1 MSRRYASKNLY
12 LVIVISFTLVGSL
25 KVAALW
31 SGGKDSCLSTY
42 RAISQGFEVSQLISF
57 NYKGDNSD
65 SISNKPLSYIYNRVG
80 RASPNFVSNIVS
92 FVYKDLSRMVPHDV
106 APEIIAKQAQAMEIP
121 VIMRN
126 VRWDTFEEQLKVT
139 MKSLKQKGVEGLV
152 FGVVP
157 PHYPILNSERLREGK
172 TLMAHKG
179 WINRVCH
186 EVGVQPITPLWE
198 SNPEQILAD
207 LVDNGFETIIVVV
220 DLKHFDKQWLG
231 RKIDYDFIKDVSAHE
246 KEVHIGGSGYH
257 TLVIDGPLF
266 KKSVKIVK
274 SKKIVRNGCSILDIS
289 QVELVKKTED

>member
-1 MSRRYASKNLY
+1 
-12 LVIVISFTLVGSL
+12 VGKL

-57 NYKGDNSD
+57 NYKSDTSD
-65 SISNKPLSYIYNRVG
+65 SISDRPLSYLYNRVG
-80 RASPNFVSNIVS
+80 RATPNFVSNVVS

-106 APEIIAKQAQAMEIP
+106 SPEIIVKQAQAMEIP
-121 VIMRN
+121 VIMKN
-126 VRWDTFEEQLKVT
+126 VRWDTFEEQLKIT
-139 MKSLKQKGVEGLV
+139 MKDLKQKGVEGLV

-157 PHYPILNSERLREGK
+157 PHYPIVNSERLREGK

-186 EVGVQPITPLWE
+186 EVGIQPITPLWE
-198 SNPEQILAD
+198 SSPEQILVD
-207 LVDNGFETIIVVV
+207 LVENGFETIIVVV
-220 DLKHFDKQWLG
+220 DLKHFNKEWLG
-231 RKIDYDFIKDVSAHE
+231 RKIDYNFIKDVRAHE

-274 SKKIVRNGCSILDIS
+274 SKKIVKNGYSILDIS
-289 QVELVKKTED
+289 QVELVKKPKILELN